1 MEKLPLFISL
11 PPDDPY
17 LDKFSPMEK
26 HQLLSAFIATIT
38 MRGNETI
45 PEIIIITNDGN
56 QRALTINDI
65 AISCFYPHG
74 SIIEEEV
81 TCNSRYM
88 LEAMLTIS
96 AEIR

>member
-1 MEKLPLFISL
+1 
-11 PPDDPY
+11 
-17 LDKFSPMEK
+17 
-26 HQLLSAFIATIT
+26 

-65 AISCFYPHG
+65 TISCFYPRG
-74 SIIEEEV
+74 SIIKEEV
-81 TCNSRYM
+81 TCNSHYM
-88 LEAMLTIS
+88 LEAMPTIG